1 MAENVELELKLK
13 GGDKA
18 VKTLGKL
25 EQELNDARE
34 AIKKVEVGSDA
45 FNKLATQIQKA
56 SSEVKTLEKQMEG
69 LEPQQKAEAFLKLGE
84 GIAGGFAVGQGAMAL
99 MGVESE
105 NLEKIQVKV
114 QAAISI
120 AMGVRMMSEAA
131 LMATT
136 AKRVIVEKLS
146 NAQTAI
152 GSVVQKGNTVA
163 TIAAAGAQKI
173 LAFAIGTSS
182 TALKVLKFAIMATGI
197 GALVVGVVALVS
209 AMGSWFSSS
218 KDTAGAQ
225 RDLAAEADAVKE
237 AIKEQLEERRRL
249 SDHERNVRNEQDL
262 NKKTLLELNEQL
274 RLQKEETNNNNRVLA
289 SLEGTMTQYNMT
301 LDDFNDG
308 TKNSILDIRERN
320 KELEQQEEEIKDLI
334 DAQNELIASEA
345 KAEREKRERENR
357 RKARAQKRKNEA
369 KELLSLE
376 QELSLMRIEDE
387 NNREQAKIELDRQN
401 ALTKAEI
408 AGNSREQILL
418 INEKFDILEA
428 ERKQKVADEEYDAFI
443 ENSNKFNEQYEANA
457 EKQKEIDQKAKD
469 DKTALDQAVF
479 DARRDMQA
487 NAFSAGAALFEKNK
501 TMSKAIAVSQTIF
514 STQQAIVDALAA
526 KGTDALLPYPIRLGN
541 AISAG
546 VIGAASVRNILSENM
561 GADVSAGVGGGGGTP
576 DAMIPS
582 TTGAFTLGGA
592 LPDQEPV
599 KAYVVTDEMSDSQ
612 SQLSDIRRRST
623 I

>member
-274 RLQKEETNNNNRVLA
+274 RLQKEETNNNNTVLA
-289 SLEGTMTQYNMT
+289 ALEGTMTQYNMT
-301 LDDFNDG
+301 LDEFSDG
-308 TKNSILDIRERN
+308 NRNSILEIRERN

-376 QELSLMRIEDE
+376 QEVSLMRIEDE